1 MKKYCKKIMS
11 IVLIIT
17 GILSISVYSYSHS
30 GRTDSNGG
38 HKDKNNKSGL
48 GGYHYHCGGY
58 PAHLHPNG
66 VCPYSSSS
74 SSKETS
80 TSTSTTTSIKTN
92 EKVNELKVED
102 NKTVINTEYSNNTAT
117 NNIIGNTNSGSN
129 ASNDSDAA
137 KGAIALGVL
146 GGGGYL
152 IYKKQKKTK
161 KS

>member
-1 MKKYCKKIMS
+1 MKKYYKKIMS

-17 GILSISVYSYSHS
+17 GILSISICSYSHS

-80 TSTSTTTSIKTN
+80 TSTSTTTSIKTK

-102 NKTVINTEYSNNTAT
+102 NKTATNTAYFNNTVT
-117 NNIIGNTNSGSN
+117 NTTIGNTNSDGNSN
-129 ASNDSDAA
+129 NDSDAA

-152 IYKKQKKTK
+152 IYNKQKKTK